1 MHLKVTQKQE
11 GKATG
16 SSMGAVCSN
25 TLLITKKVY
34 RLLLLVM
41 KKLFPAFYVQRE
53 KNLVSRKQRSFQLF
67 PPYQLYSIISAT
79 ADPSVVN
86 APCQLLGLESV

>member
-34 RLLLLVM
+34 RLFLLVM

-53 KNLVSRKQRSFQLF
+53 KKSGKQKAK
-67 PPYQLYSIISAT
+67 IISTVSTIPAVQYYI
-79 ADPSVVN
+79 SY
-86 APCQLLGLESV
+86 C